1 MMEQD
6 WNKAM
11 VTYYGANDRARL
23 LMEECGELVQA
34 ANKILRYP
42 DSHEARVNLLEE
54 MVDVSI
60 MLEQVRT
67 LFNYSDLE
75 WGKMEQYKVNRC
87 KKRFFE
93 DAGTKTDKVVIR
105 KDCNDCDYH
114 RIKGDEKCVKYIT
127 DNGKPCMIFIRC
139 ANRESEE

>member
-1 MMEQD
+1 MIEQE
-6 WNKAM
+6 WNNAM

-60 MLEQVRT
+60 MIAQICE
-67 LFNYSDLE
+67 LFNYSDSE
-75 WGKMEQYKVNRC
+75 WNDMEKYKVNRC
-87 KKRFFE
+87 KKRFIK
-93 DAGTKTDKVVIR
+93 DIGASTD
-105 KDCNDCDYH
+105 
-114 RIKGDEKCVKYIT
+114 DE
-127 DNGKPCMIFIRC
+127 
-139 ANRESEE
+139 ESEG